1 MVDSFIQPS
10 FSSGEVS
17 PSLYGRVDLA
27 KYRVG
32 AALARNFF
40 VDYRGGMSNRPGTL
54 YVGTAIDSTQAVRL
68 IPFEFSV
75 EQTYVLEFGNY
86 TLRFIQDGGYIEVS
100 PGVPYQ
106 IETQYPSSA
115 LALLKYTQ
123 SADVMTLTHPEY
135 LSINLIRLGDTSWVI
150 EGISFGADIGFPM
163 SVTISLNT
171 VSTSSEIAGVA
182 YCVTAISE
190 TGSESNPSDVV
201 SDQTLNIASALGS
214 ITVSWA
220 SLTGARYYNVYKALP
235 TAETD
240 VPIGATF
247 GYMATAYGTQSVDNN
262 ITPDFTTTPPQHRDP
277 FGSARID
284 YVTVTAGGS
293 GYVQATTTINV
304 ADGSGT
310 GARLTPVVVGGAIV
324 AVIVE
329 NEGLGYT
336 APTITAVGAGA
347 GATFT
352 GTLTATTG
360 IYPSV
365 CCYFQQR
372 KVFAATYNQPATL
385 WMTKPGQFENMD
397 RSLPTVGSDALELT
411 LSSTQVNRIKALVPM
426 PGGLV
431 VLTSG
436 GAWQISGGQPGEA
449 LTATSATATPQA
461 YNGCSD
467 VPPLVVN
474 YDILY
479 VQSRGSIVRS
489 LSYNFYANIYTGTD
503 LTVISNHLF
512 QPHVITEWAWAE
524 EPFKLVYAV
533 RSDGVLLTMALLKEQ
548 EVYGWTWNDTQ
559 GFYESVC
566 TVQEGEQNAVY
577 VVVRRLINGTWRR
590 MIERFANRL
599 FPNAATNLTDI
610 RNVEDAWFVDCG
622 LAYPLVY
629 PDAGISVTISG
640 TTATITADAAVFSG
654 GDVGKVLRVSG
665 GIVDVTAYT
674 NSTRIVGTIRSDI
687 EAFIPGTSTVVP
699 ADSGEWSLTT
709 PVTTVTGLDHLN
721 GMTVK
726 VLGDGNVFPD
736 AVVAGGSITLSEP
749 CSRII
754 VGLPYTSQLQTLPLE
769 VGDPTIQGKRK
780 KISALTT
787 QVESTRGLQYGPDFD
802 HMTEYKMRSNQG
814 YGQPIQLETG
824 KQRVVMNPTWT
835 VEGQLCVQQTYP
847 LPASVLAVIP
857 ELTLGDT
864 A

>member
-40 VDYRGGMSNRPGTL
+40 VDYRGGLSNRPGTL
-54 YVGTAIDSTQAVRL
+54 YIGTAIDSNSRVRL

-75 EQTYVLEFGNY
+75 EQTYVLEFGNF
-86 TLRFIQDGGYIEVS
+86 TLRFIQDGGYIESS

-106 IETQYPSSA
+106 IESPYPDTELDEVKFA
-115 LALLKYTQ
+115 Q
-123 SADVMTLTHPEY
+123 SADVMTFTHPNFG
-135 LSINLIRLGDTSWVI
+135 IRNLTRYADTNWVF
-150 EGISFGADIGFPM
+150 SD
-163 SVTISLNT
+163 VTFQSPIAYPSSPNVTVNT
-171 VSTSSEIAGVA
+171 ISTSSDVAGFSYV
-182 YCVTAISE
+182 VTAIDE
-190 TGSESNPSDVV
+190 TGYESAPSNPGTNTV
-201 SDQTLNIASALGS
+201 TNIGATSGS
-214 ITVSWA
+214 ITVTWNA
-220 SLTGARYYNVYKALP
+220 ITGARYYNVYKALP
-235 TAETD
+235 TSETT
-240 VPIGATF
+240 VPIGCTY
-247 GYMATAYGTQSVDNN
+247 GYMTTAYGLETVDNN
-262 ITPDFTTTPPQHRDP
+262 ITPDFTTTPPKHYDP
-277 FGSARID
+277 FALSRIE
-284 YVTVTAGGS
+284 YVTVSASGS
-293 GYVQATTTINV
+293 GYVQASTDLVITDAT
-304 ADGSGT
+304 GT
-310 GARLTPVVVGGAIV
+310 GARLIPVVISGQIQ
-324 AVIVE
+324 AVIVQD
-329 NEGLGYT
+329 EGYGYT
-336 APTITAVGAGA
+336 APVVTATGVGT
-347 GATFT
+347 GATFSV
-352 GTLTATTG
+352 TLTPSSGTF
-360 IYPSV
+360 PSV

-372 KVFAATYNQPATL
+372 KVFAATLNEPATL
-385 WMTKPGQFENMD
+385 WMTKPGNFENMD
-397 RSLPTVGSDALELT
+397 RSQPTVGSDALELT

-524 EPFKLVYAV
+524 EPFKLVYCV
-533 RSDGVLLTMALLKEQ
+533 RSDGVLLTMSLLKEQ

-577 VVVRRLINGTWRR
+577 VVVRRLINGTWKR

-610 RNVEDAWFVDCG
+610 ANVEDAWFVDCG

-629 PDAGISVTISG
+629 PAAGISVVVSG
-640 TTATITADAAVFSG
+640 TTATITASAGVFSG
-654 GDVGKVLRVSG
+654 GDVGSVLRVAG
-665 GIVDVTAYT
+665 GIIDITGYT
-674 NSTRIVGTIRSDI
+674 SSTILVGTIRSDI
-687 EAFIPGTSTVVP
+687 QAYIPGTSTVVP
-699 ADSGEWSLTT
+699 ADEGEWSLTV

-736 AVVAGGSITLSEP
+736 AVVVGGSITLSEP

-754 VGLPYTSQLQTLPLE
+754 VGLPFTSQLQTLPLE

-780 KISALTT
+780 KISALTV
-787 QVESTRGLQYGPDFD
+787 QVDNTRGLEMGPDFD
-802 HMTEYKMRSNQG
+802 HMYEYKMRSNQG

-824 KQRVVMNPTWT
+824 KQRIVMSAAWT
-835 VEGQLCVQQTYP
+835 VEGQICVQQTYP

-857 ELTLGDT
+857 EITIGDT
-864 A
+864 V